1 MKKQKQI
8 LKMIRE
14 ASSSRKETKNHAESM
29 DKWIEL
35 TYGINWT
42 KVMYHGTES

>member
-14 ASSSRKETKNHAESM
+14 ASSSRKETYAESM

-35 TYGINWT
+35 TYDINWT
-42 KVMYHGTES
+42 NVMYHGTES